1 MMIPDDPTSS
11 VADAIEGTT
20 TQVDEDLNSLV
31 PEGVHHGVDQALDM
45 PAVGEVALA
54 LEHLP
59 GAIEDGMRAWATA
72 TGAGDQPED

>member
-1 MMIPDDPTSS
+1 MMIPDDPTSP

-20 TQVDEDLNSLV
+20 TQVDEHLSSLV

-45 PAVGEVALA
+45 PAVAEVALA

-59 GAIEDGMRAWATA
+59 GAIKDGMPAWSTA
-72 TGAGDQPED
+72 TGAGDQPGE